1 MLGRKKKKEVFSF
14 DRTEMKPV
22 LRSSICTG
30 EQVAGFKELKTGKFQ
45 DVCLIKS
52 QTDLREFMEQYGIR
66 EEEISKEW

>member
-1 MLGRKKKKEVFSF
+1 MFGRKKKKEFFSF

>member
-1 MLGRKKKKEVFSF
+1 MFGRKKKKEVLSF

-52 QTDLREFMEQYGIR
+52 QADLREFMEQYGIR

>member
-1 MLGRKKKKEVFSF
+1 
-14 DRTEMKPV
+14 
-22 LRSSICTG
+22 
-30 EQVAGFKELKTGKFQ
+30 VAGFKELKTGKFQ

>member
-1 MLGRKKKKEVFSF
+1 MFGRKKKKEVFSF

>member
-1 MLGRKKKKEVFSF
+1 MFGRKKKKEVFSF

-52 QTDLREFMEQYGIR
+52 KTDLREFMEQYGIR

>member
-1 MLGRKKKKEVFSF
+1 MFGRKKKKEVFSF

-30 EQVAGFKELKTGKFQ
+30 EQVAGFKELKTVKFQ
-45 DVCLIKS
+45 DVCLIKI

>member
-1 MLGRKKKKEVFSF
+1 MFGRKKKKEVFSF

-66 EEEISKEW
+66 EEEILKEW

>member
-1 MLGRKKKKEVFSF
+1 MFVRKKKKEVFSF

-52 QTDLREFMEQYGIR
+52 QADLREFMEQYGIR

>member
-1 MLGRKKKKEVFSF
+1 MFGRKKKKEVFSF

-45 DVCLIKS
+45 EVCLIKS

>member
-1 MLGRKKKKEVFSF
+1 MFGRKKKKEVFSF

-66 EEEISKEW
+66 EEEDKL

>member
-1 MLGRKKKKEVFSF
+1 MFVRKKKKEVFSF

>member
-1 MLGRKKKKEVFSF
+1 MFGRKKKKEVFSF
-14 DRTEMKPV
+14 DRTEIKPV